1 MLKLSKMQTDM
12 QTSMK
17 EDIKKF
23 FEGDVD
29 DSPETLAKYSRD
41 ASVFEVLPQ
50 LVVYPK
56 NAKDIERLV
65 QWAMQKKTD
74 AVDGELDQTIS
85 LSVRAA
91 GTCMSGGSL
100 NESIIVDIMR
110 YMNRIGDIRPVAPY
124 MMRPNFPNSTD
135 VAIAA
140 EIKVEPGVFYRDLE
154 TKLKAANLLL
164 PCFTAS
170 KSINSLG
177 GMIGNN
183 SGGEL
188 TLRFGKM
195 EDYVKELK
203 IVFFDGHEYTVKP
216 LNRRELYTKMAET
229 TREGEIYKRIFDIVS
244 NNEKTIAAAKPLV
257 NKNSAGYYLW
267 NVWRKD
273 ERGEEVFDLA
283 QVIVG
288 SQGTLGIVTEMT
300 LRVVELPEKSRLVV
314 AMLPTLERLGD
325 IVDTI
330 LPFSPASIESY
341 DDKTFSLA
349 ARYFGEFVKEKGLL
363 GTIRYALRFM
373 PEFGMIL
380 RGGVPKLIMLIE
392 FQGNDEAALEAKCN
406 GVMEMLKPFDLK
418 TRKILDNKEVEKYWS
433 VRRDSFSLLRKHSGT
448 KHTAPFIDDIIV
460 PPEYL
465 PEFLPK
471 INALIA
477 KYPELTYT
485 IAGHAGNGNFHIIP
499 LMDFKNPKILEI
511 IPELSDKVYDLVLR
525 YQGSITAEHNDGIVR
540 TPYLIKQ
547 YGPEVVRLFGEVKNA
562 FDPEAVFNPGK
573 KVGGTLEYL
582 KNHIALEHDTT
593 HSS

>member
-1 MLKLSKMQTDM
+1 
-12 QTSMK
+12 MK
-17 EDIKKF
+17 DDIKKF

-29 DSPETLAKYSRD
+29 DSPETLEKYSRD
-41 ASVFEVLPQ
+41 ASIFEVRPQ
-50 LVVYPK
+50 LVVYPRH
-56 NAKDIERLV
+56 AKDIEKLV
-65 QWAMQKKTD
+65 QWAMQTKSD
-74 AVDGELDQTIS
+74 ALQGDSNPLYADIS

-100 NESIIVDIMR
+100 NESIIVDVMK
-110 YMNRIGDIRPVAPY
+110 YMNRLGDIRLVAPY
-124 MMRPNFPNSTD
+124 TIRPNFPKSTD

-154 TKLKAANLLL
+154 AKLAEQHLLL

-170 KSINSLG
+170 KSINALG
-177 GMIGNN
+177 GMFGNN

-188 TLRFGKM
+188 TLRYGKM

-203 IVFFDGHEYTVKP
+203 VVFFDGHEYVVKP
-216 LNRRELYTKMAET
+216 LTRRELYTKMAET

-244 NNEKTIAAAKPLV
+244 NNEKTIAAARPYI

-267 NVWRKD
+267 NIWRKN
-273 ERGEEVFDLA
+273 EKGEEVFDLA
-283 QVIVG
+283 QVLIG

-300 LRVVELPEKSRLVV
+300 LRVVELAEKSRLVV
-314 AMLPTLERLGD
+314 AMLPTLERLGE

-330 LPFSPASIESY
+330 LPFDPTSIESY

-349 ARYFGEFVKEKGLL
+349 ARYFSEFVKEKGLI
-363 GTIRYALRFM
+363 GTFKYAWRFM
-373 PEFGMIL
+373 PEFFMML

-392 FQGNDEAALEAKCN
+392 FQGNDEAVLNAKCE
-406 GVMEMLKPFDLK
+406 GVMQMLKPFGLK
-418 TRKILDNKEVEKYWS
+418 TRKILDPKESEKYWS
-433 VRRDSFSLLRKHSGT
+433 VRRDSFALLRKHSGS

-460 PPEYL
+460 PPEHL
-465 PEFLPK
+465 PAFLPQ
-471 INALIA
+471 INAMIS
-477 KYPELTYT
+477 KHKELVYT

-511 IPELSDKVYDLVLR
+511 VPQLSEEVYDLVLR

-547 YGPEVVRLFGEVKNA
+547 YGPEVMRLFGEVKKA
-562 FDPEAVFNPGK
+562 FDPETVFNPGK
-573 KVGGTLEYL
+573 KVAVINQAGNGGGTLEYL
-582 KNHIALEHDTT
+582 KNHIAIEHSEK
-593 HSS
+593 HGS

>member
-1 MLKLSKMQTDM
+1 
-12 QTSMK
+12 MK

-29 DSPETLAKYSRD
+29 DSNETLAKYSRD
-41 ASVFEVLPQ
+41 ASVFEVRPQ

-56 NAKDIERLV
+56 HTKDIERLV
-65 QWAMQKKTD
+65 QWVMQKKTEGAPEHKD
-74 AVDGELDQTIS
+74 LS

-100 NESIIVDIMR
+100 NESIIVDVMR

-124 MMRPNFPNSTD
+124 TIRPNFPGSSD
-135 VAIAA
+135 VEIAA

-154 TKLKAANLLL
+154 SKIAEQHLLL

-170 KSINSLG
+170 KSINALG
-177 GMIGNN
+177 GMVGNN

-188 TLRFGKM
+188 TLRYGKM
-195 EDYVKELK
+195 EDYIKELK
-203 IVFFDGHEYTVKP
+203 VVFFDGHEYTIKP
-216 LNRRELYTKMAET
+216 LNRRELYTKMGET
-229 TREGEIYKRIFDIVS
+229 TREGEIYKKIFDIVS

-273 ERGEEVFDLA
+273 ESGEEVFDLA
-283 QVIVG
+283 QVVVG

-300 LRVVELPEKSRLVV
+300 LRLVELPEQSRLVV
-314 AMLPTLERLGD
+314 AMLPTLNRLGE

-330 LPFSPASIESY
+330 LPFTPTSIESY
-341 DDKTFSLA
+341 DDKTFALA
-349 ARYFGEFVKEKGLL
+349 ARYFREFVKEKGFL

-373 PEFGMIL
+373 PEFGMIV
-380 RGGVPKLIMLIE
+380 RGGVPKLILLIE
-392 FQGNDEAALEAKCN
+392 FQGNDVAVLEAKCK
-406 GVMEMLKPFDLK
+406 GVMEMLKPFNLK
-418 TRKILDNKEVEKYWS
+418 TRTIVDPNEVEKYWS
-433 VRRDSFSLLRKHSGT
+433 VRRDSFALLRKHSGA

-460 PPEYL
+460 PPEHL
-465 PEFLPK
+465 PTFLPQVNK
-471 INALIA
+471 LIGA
-477 KYPELTYT
+477 YPELTYT

-499 LMDFKNPKILEI
+499 LMNFSNPKIVDI
-511 IPELSDKVYDLVLR
+511 IPELSDKVYDLVLSYR
-525 YQGSITAEHNDGIVR
+525 GSIDAEHNDGIVR

-547 YGPEVVRLFGEVKNA
+547 FGPEVVHLFGEVKKA
-562 FDPEAVFNPGK
+562 FDPIVVFNPGK
-573 KVGGTLEYL
+573 KVATQGENGGGTLNYL
-582 KNHIALEHDTT
+582 KAHIAVEHQTT

>member
-1 MLKLSKMQTDM
+1 
-12 QTSMK
+12 MK
-17 EDIKKF
+17 DEIKKF

-29 DSPETLAKYSRD
+29 DAAETLATHSRD
-41 ASVFEVLPQ
+41 ASIFEVMPQ

-56 NAKDIERLV
+56 HAKDIEKLV
-65 QWAMQKKTD
+65 QWAMQKKSD
-74 AVDGELDQTIS
+74 AAEGSPDLSIS
-85 LSVRAA
+85 LSPRAA

-100 NESIIVDIMR
+100 NESIIIDVMR

-124 MMRPNFPNSTD
+124 KMRPNFPASTD
-135 VAIAA
+135 VDIAA

-154 TKLKAANLLL
+154 SKLKDANLLL

-170 KSINSLG
+170 KSINALG
-177 GMIGNN
+177 GMLGNN

-188 TLRFGKM
+188 TLRYGKM

-300 LRVVELPEKSRLVV
+300 LRTVELPEKSRLVV
-314 AMLPTLERLGD
+314 AMLPNLERLGD

-330 LPFSPASIESY
+330 LPFSPTSIESY

-349 ARYFGEFVKEKGLL
+349 ARYFREFIKEKGLF
-363 GTIRYALRFM
+363 GTIKYALRFM

-380 RGGVPKLIMLIE
+380 RGGVPKLILLIE
-392 FQGNDEAALEAKCN
+392 FQGNDEAILEAKCN

-418 TRKILDNKEVEKYWS
+418 SRKIIDNREVEKYWS
-433 VRRDSFSLLRKHSGT
+433 VRRDSFALLRKHSGSR
-448 KHTAPFIDDIIV
+448 HTAPFIDDIIV
-460 PPEYL
+460 PPQYL
-465 PEFLPK
+465 PEFLPQ
-471 INALIA
+471 INALVGA
-477 KYPELTYT
+477 HKELIYT

-525 YQGSITAEHNDGIVR
+525 YQGSIDAEHNDGIIR

-547 YGPEVVRLFGEVKNA
+547 YGPEVVRLFGEVKKS
-562 FDPEAVFNPGK
+562 FDPLTVFNPGK
-573 KVGGTLEYL
+573 KVGGTLEYM
-582 KNHIALEHDTT
+582 KSHIALEHTEK